1 MVEVMTVQ
9 QAAQYVHRAPE
20 TIRRA
25 ARAGRLR
32 ASQVGRRWRI
42 RKPDLDRFLAELSEI
57 PEDLVDEGIAI
68 AVAER
73 KAGVAAGRERLVSA
87 EEMARRLGL

>member
-1 MVEVMTVQ
+1 MVEVLTVR

-25 ARAGRLR
+25 ARAGKLR

-42 RKPDLDRFLAELSEI
+42 RKSDLVRFVAEMSEI
-57 PEDLVDEGIAI
+57 PEDLVDEGIAL
-68 AVAER
+68 ALAER
-73 KAGVAAGRERLVSA
+73 KAGVAAGREKLVSA
-87 EEMARRLGL
+87 EEMARLLGL